1 MTLPAPDPE
10 VVLVTGSSRGLGRQT
25 ALAFAAQGAAIV
37 IHCHSHREQAEQTL
51 ADVRALGAEATLCQ
65 ADVSN
70 PQQAKE
76 LIAAAMQRW
85 GRLDG
90 LVNNAAVA
98 PEAPLLRTTE
108 AMWDEAMRTNF
119 LGAVYCLQAAA
130 EAMPGGHITNLSSI
144 LGLRGGVG
152 ISAYAT
158 SKGALI
164 GLTKSAAVALGPRR
178 IRVNAV
184 IPGYMPTE
192 TGAASPEAM
201 EQARQEN
208 PLKMLSDPQQV
219 ANFIVQLTRQ
229 EHVTGQVFCLE
240 GRLSP

>member
-1 MTLPAPDPE
+1 MNAPAPDPE
-10 VVLVTGSSRGLGRQT
+10 VVLVTGSSRGLGRET
-25 ALAFAAQGAAIV
+25 ALAFAAHGAAV
-37 IHCHSHREQAEQTL
+37 LIHYRSRRDAAEQTL
-51 ADVRALGAEATLCQ
+51 ADVQALGAEAILCQ
-65 ADVSN
+65 ADLRD
-70 PQQAKE
+70 PPQAKG
-76 LIAAAMQRW
+76 LVQAAVERW

-90 LVNNAAVA
+90 LVNNAAVV
-98 PEAPLLRTTE
+98 PLAPLTRTTE

-119 LGAVYCLQAAA
+119 LGAVYCLQAAV
-130 EAMPGGHITNLSSI
+130 EVMPGGHVTNLSSI

-152 ISAYAT
+152 IGAYAT

-201 EQARQEN
+201 AQARQEN

-219 ANFIVQLTRQ
+219 ARFIVQLTRL

-240 GRLSP
+240 GRLSQ

>member
-1 MTLPAPDPE
+1 MNAPAPDPE
-10 VVLVTGSSRGLGRQT
+10 VVLVTGSSRGLGRET
-25 ALAFAAQGAAIV
+25 ALAFAAHGAAV
-37 IHCHSHREQAEQTL
+37 VVHYHSRREAAEQTL
-51 ADVRALGAEATLCQ
+51 AEVEALGAEAILCQ
-65 ADVSN
+65 ADVGD
-70 PQQAKE
+70 PEQAKG
-76 LIAAAMQRW
+76 LVRAAVERW

-90 LVNNAAVA
+90 LVNNAAVV
-98 PEAPLLRTTE
+98 PLGRLRHTTE

-119 LGAVYCLQAAA
+119 LGAAYCLQAAA
-130 EAMPGGHITNLSSI
+130 EVMPGGHITNLSSI

-158 SKGALI
+158 SKAALI

-192 TGAASPEAM
+192 TAAASPEAM
-201 EQARQEN
+201 GQARQES
-208 PLKMLSDPQQV
+208 PLKMLSDPRQV
-219 ANFIVQLTRQ
+219 ADFIVQVSRL

-240 GRLSP
+240 GRLLP

>member
-1 MTLPAPDPE
+1 MTLPDPDPE

-25 ALAFAAQGAAIV
+25 ALAFAAQGAAVV
-37 IHCHSHREQAEQTL
+37 IHYHSHREQAEQTL

-108 AMWDEAMRTNF
+108 AMWDGAMRTNF
-119 LGAVYCLQAAA
+119 LGAVYCLQAAVA
-130 EAMPGGHITNLSSI
+130 AMNGGHVTNVSSI

-158 SKGALI
+158 SKAALI
-164 GLTKSAAVALGPRR
+164 GLTQSAAVALGPRR
-178 IRVNAV
+178 IRVNTV

-192 TGAASPEAM
+192 MGGAAPGAM
-201 EQARQEN
+201 ARARQES
-208 PLKMLSDPQQV
+208 PLKRLSDPEQV
-219 ANFIVQLTRQ
+219 AGFIVQLSRL
-229 EHVTGQVFCLE
+229 EHVTGQTFCLE